1 MKMPIVL
8 LLIMVVAHISCHSV
22 EPADIVDD
30 VEPEIEANL
39 KIELDEH
46 TLNEMWLK
54 ISISDT
60 LTDNRIKFYRDD
72 SLDKEM
78 RLSGLD
84 TILHYEGLPQST
96 MYSWKGILLKEDKIV
111 DSTIVNFGTRVFELV
126 ENINFRDTLLTGDL
140 PYDSKITDV
149 FVENYNSIWVAGS
162 FEVDEGANKR
172 VTRGYAHWNGADW
185 EFREFRY
192 YNPEFGQD
200 TVSTIIL
207 DFDGYK
213 DKLYALSAFNLLE
226 YRNGEFVEIASQ
238 AVAFR
243 KFSFI
248 HMEVLSP
255 NDIYMCGSQ
264 GLFCHFDGI
273 DFKLIETNNELYL
286 HSISANKETG
296 RVFVC
301 GYTGNFES
309 STIYEYDGSTLS
321 TLWDVST
328 DEWGMGKVTAL
339 FHKGRFLYVGGDE
352 YFYEYRLDKREEGFR
367 RVGLKFSGHIMDIY
381 GEDEG
386 NILAVS
392 NNGRVYNYNYAS
404 WWYTVQNGYYEVYYS
419 VHRKGK
425 RVCVGGINHYYFN
438 PRATM
443 LLGEGS

>member
-1 MKMPIVL
+1 MKTPIVL
-8 LLIMVVAHISCHSV
+8 LLIMVVTLISCHSV
-22 EPADIVDD
+22 EPADIVDE
-30 VEPEIEANL
+30 VEPEIEVNL

-60 LTDNRIKFYRDD
+60 LADNRIKFYKDD
-72 SLDKEM
+72 SLEKEM

-96 MYSWKGILLKEDKIV
+96 IFSWKGILLKEDKIV
-111 DSTIVNFGTRVFELV
+111 DSAIVNLGTRVFELV

-149 FVENYNSIWVAGS
+149 CVEDFNSIWVGGT
-162 FEVDEGANKR
+162 FNIDDGNGATVKK
-172 VTRGYAHWNGADW
+172 GLAHWNGIEW
-185 EFREFRY
+185 EFEDLFY
-192 YNPEFGQD
+192 HNPEILKD
-200 TVSTIIL
+200 TVRMTIL
-207 DFDGYK
+207 DFDNYQNRMFAISLTS
-213 DKLYALSAFNLLE
+213 LYE
-226 YRNGEFVEIASQ
+226 VINGELVEIASQ
-238 AVAFR
+238 LEELR
-243 KFSFI
+243 LTNFI
-248 HMEVLSP
+248 HLEVISP
-255 NDIYMCGSQ
+255 NDIYLCGSL
-264 GLFCHFDGI
+264 GAFAHYDGVTLQQI
-273 DFKLIETNNELYL
+273 VTNTEIYL

-309 STIYEYDGSTLS
+309 SIIYEYDGSTLS
-321 TLWDVST
+321 TLWEVST

-392 NNGRVYNYNYAS
+392 NNGRVYNYNYDS

-425 RVCVGGINHYYFN
+425 RVCVGGISHYYFY
-438 PRATM
+438 PRATL